1 MPLFDTF
8 YTDIYHASYL
18 WQYQINFDKDAGISS
33 FEVSSKQQITHI
45 CGIESHDASST
56 VSHRDSQSEGIVYSY
71 EYAIQVT
78 AILTIVVS
86 LLYLLSLLV
95 DLVDN
100 LRLTYFVSDLLREAQ
115 DQLSQLD
122 STSSTAAKVAFTE
135 ETSITRNLRR
145 MRLCLV
151 HLDRWMRWLLHI
163 PTLDRLRYDHLTK
176 RWIHNQHLLSKP
188 LDNNSATAQTSPDA
202 NFSSNNDID
211 TEVAILSSAS
221 TTHVDSP
228 TKKSRDIL
236 APAALYR
243 AVEEDEDDKDKEES
257 LCTDAD
263 ASTGLRQRRPNTTTN
278 GAVGDETGSNSNERD
293 SHHRARDAE
302 TVIDPEK
309 KTVVEADVV
318 SEKDRRRRAVQHWE
332 HLSYRVKVKR
342 ISIPLCALLH
352 SNLLVLVRCV
362 YWMDG
367 DF

>member
-1 MPLFDTF
+1 M
-8 YTDIYHASYL
+8 
-18 WQYQINFDKDAGISS
+18 
-33 FEVSSKQQITHI
+33 
-45 CGIESHDASST
+45 
-56 VSHRDSQSEGIVYSY
+56 
-71 EYAIQVT
+71 
-78 AILTIVVS
+78 
-86 LLYLLSLLV
+86 
-95 DLVDN
+95 DN

-122 STSSTAAKVAFTE
+122 GTSAPAAKVAFTE

-151 HLDRWMRWLLHI
+151 TLDRWMRWLLHI

-176 RWIHNQHLLSKP
+176 RWIHNQHLPSKP
-188 LDNNSATAQTSPDA
+188 LDNNSATTQTSPNA
-202 NFSSNNDID
+202 NLSTNNDID
-211 TEVAILSSAS
+211 TEAAILSSAS
-221 TTHVDSP
+221 TTHLDSP

-243 AVEEDEDDKDKEES
+243 AIEEDEDDNDKEES
-257 LCTDAD
+257 LNTDAD

-278 GAVGDETGSNSNERD
+278 GAPVGDETGSESNECV

-302 TVIDPEK
+302 TVVDPEK

-342 ISIPLCALLH
+342 ISIPLCALVH
-352 SNLLVLVRCV
+352 SKVLVLVRCV